1 MRHPF
6 FAAVLCAGCLALP
19 AHAPAAMRLDMEGAV
34 MHALQSNPAVE
45 SAEHSVRAA
54 ISGRNAA
61 RASFGPTVGV
71 TYGYDRY
78 NKDRASRSERNA
90 TSVTVRLS
98 QPIFTGFQLLN
109 ASQKA
114 VLQEEYQRLQLDA
127 RRLSIALQTQQAFL
141 SYLKEVESIRSGR
154 RALERAKSQ
163 LALSR
168 EAWQLGIKPRLDMLQ
183 AEVEVARAET
193 SLITHENGR
202 DVWRARLNS
211 LLGIPQAQRV
221 EYQGNLNLHPFGRT
235 LEQCLACALERRPDL
250 LMARKSVEIAAR
262 DLGIAQSAFWP
273 QVSAVLGWTSSG
285 SHIGADGGK
294 YSRKDYS
301 YANIGLTLSWT
312 LFSSGKRLHLTRQ
325 AKHEVKALEA
335 AVRDAV
341 NNSAY
346 DVRACLLS
354 AQDAYR
360 MVKVAQKAVASARES
375 YNDAKMRYELQSGT
389 YLELLTAQ
397 SSLSDAEL
405 SEISARADCLGA
417 IARLYEAM
425 GEIHPGLE
433 EGKRLPLHEE
443 ARAVPGKAAK

>member
-1 MRHPF
+1 
-6 FAAVLCAGCLALP
+6 
-19 AHAPAAMRLDMEGAV
+19 MEGAV
-34 MHALQSNPAVE
+34 LHALKSNPAVE
-45 SAEHSVRAA
+45 SAGHSLRAA
-54 ISGRNAA
+54 ESYRKAA
-61 RASFGPTVGV
+61 RASFGPSVGA

-78 NKDRASRSERNA
+78 NKDRPSRSEHNA
-90 TSVTVRLS
+90 ASVTVRLS
-98 QPIFTGFQLLN
+98 QPLFTGFQLLN
-109 ASQKA
+109 AAQKAALLEDSQKI
-114 VLQEEYQRLQLDA
+114 QLEA
-127 RRLSIALQTQQAFL
+127 KRLSIALQTQQAFL

-154 RALERAKSQ
+154 RTLDRAKNQ
-163 LALSR
+163 LALAR

-183 AEVEVARAET
+183 AEVEVSRAET

-211 LLGIPQAQRV
+211 LLDIPQSEKA
-221 EYQGNLNLHPFGRT
+221 EYRGNLDLHPFSRT

-250 LMARKSVEIAAR
+250 LLARKSAEIAGK
-262 DLGIAQSAFWP
+262 DLGIAKSAFWP

-285 SHIGADGGK
+285 SHIGASGGK
-294 YSRKDYS
+294 YSKKDYS
-301 YANIGLTLSWT
+301 YANIGLTVSWT

-325 AKHEVKALEA
+325 AQHQLKSMEA

-346 DVRACLLS
+346 TVRACLLN

-360 MVKVAQKAVASARES
+360 TVKVAQKAVASARES

-405 SEISARADCLGA
+405 SEISARADCLEA
-417 IARLYEAM
+417 IAKLYEVM

-433 EGKRLPLHEE
+433 EGKRLPFADE
-443 ARAVPGKAAK
+443 KAGHP